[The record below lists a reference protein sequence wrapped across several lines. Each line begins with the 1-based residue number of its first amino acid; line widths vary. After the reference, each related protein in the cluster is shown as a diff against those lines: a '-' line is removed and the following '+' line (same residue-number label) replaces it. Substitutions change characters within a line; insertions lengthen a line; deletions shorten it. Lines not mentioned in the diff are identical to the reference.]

1 MNQVFWRR
9 FIALVFCYLLHPTL
23 ALAASFD
30 SDTGISKEQLTNS
43 LAKNTDL
50 SKEQIDALVETLRQ
64 QFGIKPEQ
72 KIPIQ
77 GYLYSSGMN
86 WALLIDHDTW
96 LFDATIRDPNTR
108 ELVDLK
114 DLFLCDFHNGGFKFE
129 VAYKWM
135 FTFIPSG
142 VNVDELHGGIYG
154 RGLGLVA
161 DALLGL
167 EGSWLPAKNRKHDI
181 FHVAIKVGL
190 GGGLVFPK
198 MEFKLRQIN
207 DDTKTA
213 LLRLRK

>member
-1 MNQVFWRR
+1 MTQRILCSCISF
-9 FIALVFCYLLHPTL
+9 LFCFLMQTNF
-23 ALAASFD
+23 AFAASFD
-30 SDTGISKEQLTNS
+30 SDAGISREQLTES

-50 SKEQIDALVETLRQ
+50 NPEQIHALIQTLQ
-64 QFGIKPEQ
+64 QQLGVKPEQ

-86 WALLIDHDTW
+86 WAFLLDHDTW
-96 LFDATIRDPNTR
+96 YFDATIRDPQTN
-108 ELVDLK
+108 ELIDMK
-114 DLFLCDFHNGGFKFE
+114 ELFLCDFHNGGFKFE

-154 RGLGLVA
+154 RGVGLVA

-207 DDTKTA
+207 ENTRTA
-213 LLRLRK
+213 LLRFRK